1 MLNSPEGDLVAFWG
15 IFIFTVFTSGLF
27 LLSMRIQRATPVNQL
42 LAKVVFL
49 LLPTLLVCYFILWN
63 ANQYYSLL
71 RQQHLLQTAY
81 VAAGMIAGAIF
92 YSFRFR
98 FLPAFIIL
106 LLIFQLIYKGIDA
119 TATGDIDAFFLANQ
133 FRVFSFTFVSGWLIG
148 WGFVRLRFFSVFLA
162 ASFLTSCVVLIAKQ
176 NALLEGD
183 TGGEM
188 LIRWAGVFGPVVLYS
203 VYIIFTAELIRN
215 YKDKSQ
221 KFWWFL
227 TRRLLLFAG
236 LSIILLGGVIWYLQ
250 DDIKT
255 TLADYGGGGK
265 EGTNS
270 MLKKNKDGTFD
281 LEQYTRLRGN
291 LSRNNELLFAAHID
305 NFFPDSDFPNPLYL
319 TAFYYSKFDTLT
331 ETFERDSVIPANDL
345 FEPDPSKIP
354 LYFTKTDS
362 SVLRYALTE
371 KFRKTVEVEVYK
383 KTLSPATFLA
393 PSTAF
398 FIQPIAIEKDF
409 QSEFRSAYR
418 AKSYV
423 SELNSAYFVYN
434 VDDPA
439 ARAFQAQRFDVL
451 RKVKDYKGVDAA
463 LMRYYTFMPSAAQ
476 YSKIRA
482 LAEGLTRDKPAPAD
496 KLIAI
501 RDYFLSKDDN
511 GDPLFKYTDNP
522 GIPDIPSASK
532 LMYFLFENRKGY
544 CAYYAGATLF
554 MLRSLGIPS
563 RITVGFLTQDRSSK
577 NKGWY
582 WYYADQAHAWVQVY
596 FPGYGWLDFDTTVGN
611 DDARESAQPDGTP
624 PMQPPK
630 AYLAADGII
639 TAVDTMEKRISFKLS
654 RMIYH
659 DREFNFPGETDME
672 LDLSVAVVKRDSVNV
687 SLNDIKPGDSATA
700 ISFAEAFKNIEAAGE
715 DGAALLKRLPSP
727 APVDEVYLKTKKED
741 RKKDKPEVI
750 AEDRHISWKIILL
763 YTIVTVLLI
772 LSAIFLLPRIIFY
785 TYLLRSRW
793 AGKTGTKAYW
803 SYRAALFYA
812 HQLGYPRGV
821 LTPLQY
827 AEYIDN
833 IWETKFTSFMLP
845 YLKLKYA
852 GRELT
857 TEEISALE
865 NFLNPFLKQVRSKVP
880 FKQRFPRLFFVLRA
894 LAFYSVLSSG
904 DEI

>member
-1 MLNSPEGDLVAFWG
+1 VTQVTFWG
-15 IFIFTVFTSGLF
+15 IFIFTVSASSLL
-27 LLSMRIQRATPVNQL
+27 LLSMRIQRATPVNEL
-42 LAKVVFL
+42 LARIVFL

-71 RQQHLLQTAY
+71 RQQHFLQTAY
-81 VAAGMIAGAIF
+81 VAGGMLAGALF

-98 FLPAFIIL
+98 FLPAFIVL
-106 LLIFQLIYKGIDA
+106 LLIFQVIYKGIDA

-133 FRVFSFTFVSGWLIG
+133 FRVFSFTFISGWLIG

-162 ASFLTSCVVLIAKQ
+162 ASFLTACVTLIAKQ
-176 NALLEGD
+176 NSLLEGD
-183 TGGEM
+183 NNGEM
-188 LIRWAGVFGPVVLYS
+188 LIRWAGIFGPVVIYS

-227 TRRLLLFAG
+227 ARRLFLFAG
-236 LSIILLGGVIWYLQ
+236 LSILLLGGVIWYMRN
-250 DDIKT
+250 DIKT

-265 EGTNS
+265 NGANS

-305 NFFPDSDFPNPLYL
+305 NFFPGSDFPNPLYL

-354 LYFTKTDS
+354 LYFAKTDS

-383 KTLSPATFLA
+383 KSLSPATFLA

-434 VDDPA
+434 VEDPA
-439 ARAFQAQRFDVL
+439 ARAFQEQRFDVL
-451 RKVKDYKGVDAA
+451 RKVKDYSGVDAR
-463 LMRYYTFMPSAAQ
+463 LMRYYTFMPSQAQ
-476 YSKIRA
+476 YDKIKA
-482 LAEGLTRDKPAPAD
+482 LAEEVTRGKITPAD

-501 RDYFLSKDDN
+501 RDYFLSKDEN
-511 GDPLFKYTDNP
+511 GEALFKYTDNP

-611 DDARESAQPDGTP
+611 DEARESSQPDGTP

-639 TAVDTMEKRISFKLS
+639 TSVDTMNRHATFRMS
-654 RMIYH
+654 RMVYH
-659 DREFNFPGETDME
+659 DQEFSLPGMTDLE
-672 LDLSVAVVKRDSVNV
+672 LDLSVAVIKRDSSNI
-687 SLNDIKPGDSATA
+687 SLSEIRQGDSATA
-700 ISFAEAFKNIEAAGE
+700 ISFAEAFKNIESDNN
-715 DGAALLKRLPSP
+715 DGAALVKRFP
-727 APVDEVYLKTKKED
+727 APAPIDEVYLKAKAEDKKED
-741 RKKDKPEVI
+741 KPSAVTDQK
-750 AEDRHISWKIILL
+750 AISWKSILWSV
-763 YTIVTVLLI
+763 IAAVLLI
-772 LSAIFLLPRIIFY
+772 ALIIFLLPRIIFY
-785 TYLLRSRW
+785 TYLFRSKW
-793 AGKTGTKAYW
+793 TKKTGKKAYW
-803 SYRAALFYA
+803 SYRTALFYA
-812 HQLGYPRGV
+812 HQLGHPKGAR
-821 LTPLQY
+821 TPLQY
-827 AEYIDN
+827 AQYIDG
-833 IWETKFTSFMLP
+833 IWNTEFTGFMHP
-845 YLKLKYA
+845 YLKFKYA
-852 GRELT
+852 AQELT
-857 TEEISALE
+857 ATETDTLN
-865 NFLNPFLKQVRSKVP
+865 NFLRPFLNQVRNAVP
-880 FKQRFPRLFFVLRA
+880 FKQRFARFFYVLSA
-894 LAFYSVLSSG
+894 LAFYNVLAEQG
-904 DEI
+904 EA